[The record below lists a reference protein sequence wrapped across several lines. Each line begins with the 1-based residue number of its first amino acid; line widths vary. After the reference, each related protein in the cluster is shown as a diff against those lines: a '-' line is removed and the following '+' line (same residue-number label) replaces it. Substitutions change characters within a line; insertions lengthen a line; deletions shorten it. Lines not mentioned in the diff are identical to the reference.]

1 MDMRW
6 ARWARLARR
15 TRWASQVWANRGDSG
30 ASAARDGS
38 ATPDGRAIHEP
49 AADSWRTSDR
59 FATTKATRR
68 HWRTAGVTMA
78 LAALLTGCGTNP
90 VASGVA
96 PSGTAP
102 SPHKH
107 PSIANTAYN
116 PGPSAHWRAQRW
128 PHAPAMTIDPADTY
142 IATVKT
148 TYGTLT
154 MQLFAKLA
162 PVTVNSFV
170 FLARHHFYD
179 GDKFFRI
186 IRPYMVQTGDPLQNG
201 TGGPGYQ
208 FDDELPVH
216 YSYKPGIV
224 AMANSGPNTDGS
236 QFFICTGPE
245 AAQILDAQPNY
256 TQFARVISGMSVLQR
271 IAAVP
276 VGLNVQ
282 LQEDS
287 KPLKDVYIESI
298 TVTRER

>member
-1 MDMRW
+1 
-6 ARWARLARR
+6 
-15 TRWASQVWANRGDSG
+15 
-30 ASAARDGS
+30 
-38 ATPDGRAIHEP
+38 
-49 AADSWRTSDR
+49 
-59 FATTKATRR
+59 
-68 HWRTAGVTMA
+68 
-78 LAALLTGCGTNP
+78 
-90 VASGVA
+90 
-96 PSGTAP
+96 
-102 SPHKH
+102 
-107 PSIANTAYN
+107 
-116 PGPSAHWRAQRW
+116 
-128 PHAPAMTIDPADTY
+128 MTIDPAATY

-170 FLARHHFYD
+170 FLASHHFYD

-245 AAQILDAQPNY
+245 AAQILDTQPNY

-276 VGLNVQ
+276 VGMNVQ
-282 LQEDS
+282 LQEES